1 VRSPKEDRVHAL
13 KLHEALLSV
22 AQAAETENSIENSVE
37 ANRKALSENEDVE
50 LEYFDVVNGE
60 SFEVLKGNDV
70 LKGAFAIV
78 AAVVSGVRLIDNCR
92 L

>member
-1 VRSPKEDRVHAL
+1 
-13 KLHEALLSV
+13 
-22 AQAAETENSIENSVE
+22 
-37 ANRKALSENEDVE
+37 
-50 LEYFDVVNGE
+50 
-60 SFEVLKGNDV
+60 LKGNDV